1 MKTVN
6 LKVMYYFATVPRYAV
21 RYVSNVDCPNVQDE
35 GDQIP
40 VTEDNREEFVSLYL
54 DYVINKAVSDRLK
67 LFNDTGRKT

>member
-6 LKVMYYFATVPRYAV
+6 LKVMYLATVQYA
-21 RYVSNVDCPNVQDE
+21 SNVDVVQEE

-54 DYVINKAVSDRLK
+54 DYVINKAVSDRFK